1 MFKKELDQEEQSFLK
16 ALDNDFDNITLYMAI
31 ENCYRALGNREIV
44 GESAQVRVRIF
55 NVLKNPKILCQKYEE
70 N

>member
-1 MFKKELDQEEQSFLK
+1 MFKDEFDQEEQSFLK
-16 ALDNDFDNITLYMAI
+16 AFDNDFDNIFPYMAI
-31 ENCYRALGNREIV
+31 RDCYRALGNRKIV

-55 NVLKNPKILCQKYEE
+55 KVLKNPKILCQKFEE